1 LLEIVCKAA
10 KMKFSFF
17 SKRKKSHASSL
28 DSSDSSEI
36 SSFSSSSS
44 REKDSSAH
52 SWKLPLK
59 FSLRSGGSVS
69 NRTEGASNSSLKSF
83 SEQRDH
89 AFVAPF
95 DRTEELSE
103 AFRYFDVNGD
113 GKISAMELGFVLH
126 SLGIES
132 TDKELEE
139 MVNEVDSDGD
149 GFIDLQEFIN
159 LNRRAIDA
167 IEAAE
172 GAATNCG
179 DYSSDIKAAF
189 HVFDSDGNGFIS
201 ADELHHVLS
210 GLGEKNLTIDDCRSM
225 INSVDRNGDGRVDF
239 AEFQCMMLD
248 TRVF

>member
-1 LLEIVCKAA
+1 
-10 KMKFSFF
+10 MKFSFF
-17 SKRKKSHASSL
+17 SKRKKSDASSL
-28 DSSDSSEI
+28 HSSNSSGF

-44 REKDSSAH
+44 TERDSSAH

-59 FSLRSGGSVS
+59 SSLRSGGSAS
-69 NRTEGASNSSLKSF
+69 NRTEGASNSSLKS
-83 SEQRDH
+83 SEQRGH

-113 GKISAMELGFVLH
+113 GKISARELGFVLH

-132 TDKELEE
+132 TDKELKE

-159 LNRRAIDA
+159 LNRRAMDA
-167 IEAAE
+167 VEAAD
-172 GAATNCG
+172 GAATNCR
-179 DYSSDIKAAF
+179 DYSSDIRAAF
-189 HVFDSDGNGFIS
+189 HVFDSDGNGFIL
-201 ADELHHVLS
+201 ADELYRVLS
-210 GLGEKNLTIDDCRSM
+210 GLGEKNLTVDDCRSM

-248 TRVF
+248 TPVF

>member
-1 LLEIVCKAA
+1 LEIVCKAA
-10 KMKFSFF
+10 RMKFSFF
-17 SKRKKSHASSL
+17 SKRKKSDASSL
-28 DSSDSSEI
+28 DSSGF

-44 REKDSSAH
+44 RERDSSAH

-59 FSLRSGGSVS
+59 FSLRYGGSAS
-69 NRTEGASNSSLKSF
+69 NRTGASNSSLKSF

-89 AFVAPF
+89 ACVAPF

-113 GKISAMELGFVLH
+113 GKISATELGFVLH
-126 SLGIES
+126 SFGIES

-149 GFIDLQEFIN
+149 GFIGLQEFIN
-159 LNRRAIDA
+159 LNRRALEA
-167 IEAAE
+167 VEAAD
-172 GAATNCG
+172 GAATNCK

-201 ADELHHVLS
+201 ADELHRVLS

-225 INSVDRNGDGRVDF
+225 INAVDRNGDGRVDF

-248 TRVF
+248 TPVF